1 MLIVAKLAATHIVAA
16 PWLAE
21 DAPANEPNPILPLGQ
36 ELVVGSIAFAILCYV
51 LIKFVFPRMEQ
62 MFAARVD
69 AIEGGIK
76 RAEERQA
83 EANALFDQYKLQL
96 AEART
101 EAARIRQEAAADAD
115 GIRQDLLARAREE
128 ADRIIAAGKDQLAG
142 ERQTIVRE
150 LRGEIGT
157 LAVDLA
163 SRIVGESLQ
172 EEARRKGT
180 VDRFL
185 SELDAAPVV
194 GGRS

>member
-1 MLIVAKLAATHIVAA
+1 MLIVAKLAATRLVGA

-36 ELVVGSIAFAILCYV
+36 EIVVGSIAFAVLCYV

-185 SELDAAPVV
+185 SELDAAP
-194 GGRS
+194 